1 MVPRL
6 AQSALNECAVAPLTN
21 LSSVYPSSGGN
32 FKEMPQVTDPIAL
45 KTPAAA
51 ERGGGPAAAA
61 SMGDLNP
68 DADLDDDE
76 SDVDIN

>member
-6 AQSALNECAVAPLTN
+6 AQLALNEFAVASLTI
-21 LSSVYPSSGGN
+21 LCSVGGN

-45 KTPAAA
+45 KTPSAAA
-51 ERGGGPAAAA
+51 VEKGGPAAVA

-68 DADLDDDE
+68 DDLDDDE